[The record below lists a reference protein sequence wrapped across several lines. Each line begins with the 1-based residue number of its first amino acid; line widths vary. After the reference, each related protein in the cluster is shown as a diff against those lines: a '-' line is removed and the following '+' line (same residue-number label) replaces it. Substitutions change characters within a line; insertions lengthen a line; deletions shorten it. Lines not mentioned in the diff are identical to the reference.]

1 MFVKTIKKYIKKV
14 MKETV
19 RNKKCK
25 NNKIK
30 IYNKINLEKLW
41 TLCLKKNQRQLYLY
55 FQPILLRWII
65 HIQLDLV
72 KIVFRLVI
80 HVCGTN
86 Y

>member
-30 IYNKINLEKLW
+30 IYNKINLEKL
-41 TLCLKKNQRQLYLY
+41 
-55 FQPILLRWII
+55 
-65 HIQLDLV
+65 
-72 KIVFRLVI
+72 
-80 HVCGTN
+80 
-86 Y
+86 